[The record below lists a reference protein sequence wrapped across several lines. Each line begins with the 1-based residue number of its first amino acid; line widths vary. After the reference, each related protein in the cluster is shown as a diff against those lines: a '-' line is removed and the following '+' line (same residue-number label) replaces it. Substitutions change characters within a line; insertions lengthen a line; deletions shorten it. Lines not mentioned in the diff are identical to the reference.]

1 LSVVVGKYGRIVLPK
16 EVRDKYGV
24 REGFRLIIMDFNGQ
38 ICLVPVNTY
47 EKPTEALYGAI
58 ELEKPV
64 DEPTRVARE
73 YIRKKLLDDLQ

>member
-1 LSVVVGKYGRIVLPK
+1 MSVVVGKYGRIVLPK
-16 EVRDKYGV
+16 AVRDKYGV
-24 REGFRLIIMDFNGQ
+24 REGFRLIVLDFNGQ

-47 EKPTEALYGAI
+47 EKPTEALYGAVK
-58 ELEKPV
+58 LEKPV